1 MFSDWVN
8 KEVKMIL
15 DINNMVIMFLIGNM
29 EFCGIISMVFGD
41 FLVCICYGNF
51 LNVVWFS
58 FIGLVF

>member
-41 FLVCICYGNF
+41 FLVCICYGNC
-51 LNVVWFS
+51 LNV
-58 FIGLVF
+58 I